1 VAIRVYHLAHELHL
15 KSSDLLSKLN
25 DGGMRVNSVMSVLEE
40 DRVEQARR
48 VAAGE
53 ETVAAPETPKPAD
66 AVEFK
71 LPPPVVPAPP
81 RPVRPATPSRGPAKG
96 RPGGPARPGQ
106 QPRRGVRI
114 FRQKEARERRAA
126 DKQKGEEIL
135 AGRTISITVPIV
147 LKDFSQQIGV
157 KTNQL
162 LGHLMRQGV
171 LANMNTPLDEE
182 TVMVLADAFNRTV
195 EIGAE
200 KTVEE
205 ELSQLLGTT
214 ESAED
219 EATEVRPPVV
229 AVLGHVDHGKTSLL
243 DKIRE
248 TRVAA
253 GEAGGITQHIGAY
266 TVELKSG
273 AKITFLD
280 TPGHEAFTAMRA
292 RGAKIT
298 DIVILIVAADDGVMP
313 QTEEALNHARA
324 AGVPIVV
331 AINKC
336 DLEGANPDKA
346 RQMLAAL
353 NLAPEEWG
361 GETAMIEVSAHT
373 GQGIPELLERISLE
387 AELLDLQASPERP
400 AEGFVVEAS
409 KQTGRGI
416 VATLLVKNGS
426 LNRGDMVLTGA
437 CQGRVKAMTDDLGKQ
452 VKSAPPSAAVV
463 VTGLDEVPEAGW
475 PFQVVRDKDLAR
487 KVAEERQHRQREKE
501 LASKAGS
508 PMERLMD
515 RLSDQ
520 DTKELRIV
528 VKADVKGSIEAIRGK
543 LEQLSNEEVKVK
555 ILHTGVG
562 AINESDILLA
572 EASGAMVLGFHVM
585 ADAKAR
591 QAAERAGVQIRTYQI
606 IYELLADMRGA
617 VEGLLPTDIKE
628 NVIGHAEVRQIF
640 VYRKSKIGGCMV
652 IDGLAKR
659 DAKVRLVRD
668 GRVIL
673 NDGKLE
679 SLRRFTDD
687 AKEVREGFECGLKI
701 DGYDD
706 IKEGDVVEFYEL
718 EEVRRTLD

>member
-1 VAIRVYHLAHELHL
+1 MAIRVYHLAHELRL
-15 KSSDLLSKLN
+15 RSSDLLSKLQ
-25 DGGMRVNSVMSVLEE
+25 GGGLRVNSVMTVLDDEKA
-40 DRVEQARR
+40 DQARR

-53 ETVAAPETPKPAD
+53 TVAAPENRKPSD

-81 RPVRPATPSRGPAKG
+81 RPVRPVTPARGGAKRPGTTG
-96 RPGGPARPGQ
+96 RPGQ
-106 QPRRGVRI
+106 SPRRGVRI
-114 FRQKEARERRAA
+114 FRQKESRERRAA
-126 DKQKGEEIL
+126 DKQKGEDIL
-135 AGRTISITVPIV
+135 AGRTISITVPIA

-157 KTNQL
+157 KTSQL
-162 LGHLMRQGV
+162 LVHLMRQGV
-171 LANMNTPLDEE
+171 MANQNTSLDDE
-182 TVMVLADAFNRTV
+182 TVMVLAEAFNRTI

-200 KTVEE
+200 KTVED
-205 ELSQLLGTT
+205 ELSQLLETT
-214 ESAED
+214 EGTVEGN
-219 EATEVRPPVV
+219 TETRPPVV

-346 RQMLAAL
+346 RQMLSGL

-361 GETAMIEVSAHT
+361 GETAMINVSAHT
-373 GQGIPELLERISLE
+373 GDGIHELLERISLE
-387 AELLDLQASPERP
+387 AELLDLKASPDRP

-416 VATLLVKNGS
+416 VATLLVKDGS

-452 VKSAPPSAAVV
+452 VKHAPPSAAVV
-463 VTGLDEVPEAGW
+463 VTGLDVVPEAGW
-475 PFQVVRDKDLAR
+475 PFQVVRDEDLAR
-487 KVAEERQHRQREKE
+487 KVADERQHRQREKE
-501 LASKAGS
+501 LAKKAGS

-520 DTKELRIV
+520 DIEDLRVV

-543 LEQLSNEEVKVK
+543 LEQLSNDEVKVK

-572 EASGAMVLGFHVM
+572 EASGAMVLGFHVV

-591 QAAERAGVQIRTYQI
+591 QAAERANVQIRTYQI
-606 IYELLADMRGA
+606 IYELLADIRGA
-617 VEGLLPTDIKE
+617 VEGLLPTDTKE

-640 VYRKSKIGGCMV
+640 MYRKTKIGGCMV
-652 IDGLAKR
+652 VDGVARR

-706 IKEGDVVEFYEL
+706 IKESDTVEFYEL